1 MAIAKEC
8 DICKKFY
15 NIYNEKN
22 DSTKPNGIIMAN
34 IDANLNY
41 YASSPIDCCPNC
53 INAILNVVNN
63 LQGNNNT
70 E

>member
-1 MAIAKEC
+1 
-8 DICKKFY
+8 
-15 NIYNEKN
+15 
-22 DSTKPNGIIMAN
+22 MAN

-63 LQGNNNT
+63 LKGNNNT

>member
-22 DSTKPNGIIMAN
+22 DSTKPNGIIMA
-34 IDANLNY
+34 
-41 YASSPIDCCPNC
+41 PIDCCPNC

-63 LQGNNNT
+63 LKGNNNT